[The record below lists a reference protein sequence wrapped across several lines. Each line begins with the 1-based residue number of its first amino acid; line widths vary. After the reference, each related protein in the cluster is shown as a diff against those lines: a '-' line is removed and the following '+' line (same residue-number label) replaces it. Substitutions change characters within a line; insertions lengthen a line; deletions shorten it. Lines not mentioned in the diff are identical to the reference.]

1 MDKEMTHT
9 ESAVTLRLDEPF
21 RSAFFPQ
28 RLSLSLQITDLCFR
42 LVIGV
47 VFFVAGA
54 LKVGDPAKFQQ
65 DILNYHLV
73 PHVVAAAMAV
83 YLPWLE
89 MICAVALVLRK
100 CYSGALAILSGLM
113 VIFFI
118 AYLQAIVRGINLS
131 CGCFGKF
138 FEDAPSWII
147 ITRDM
152 FFLTCLG
159 LLWMVEVK
167 NNATVAREIK
177 SGDLN

>member
-1 MDKEMTHT
+1 MEKEMTQMERAENLGV
-9 ESAVTLRLDEPF
+9 ESPF
-21 RSAFFPQ
+21 RG
-28 RLSLSLQITDLCFR
+28 SLLAEKLNQPLQITELCFR
-42 LVIGV
+42 LFIGV
-47 VFFVAGA
+47 MFFVAGA

-118 AYLQAIVRGINLS
+118 GYVQAVARGIDIS
-131 CGCFGKF
+131 CGCFGKLS
-138 FEDAPSWII
+138 EGAPPWVIISRDVLFLLSLGFLWI
-147 ITRDM
+147 
-152 FFLTCLG
+152 L
-159 LLWMVEVK
+159 
-167 NNATVAREIK
+167 EIK
-177 SGDLN
+177 HSSAKTGQA